1 MIVVLSIFV
10 KTIFLKKLPQFLF
23 RLIILQAVLITLSY
37 LSHQL
42 GSVTNS
48 LLLYLPLVLG
58 ILYIHWFGPK
68 ILPVIFI
75 NGITTMMIWG
85 VTKFPPKMLIL
96 TTHEGAVALSSWLLY
111 TQFSSNKHFQP
122 FSNTSNFLRF
132 VLLGI
137 VIPVSVNSI
146 YVYHYGFVR
155 GDMDK
160 VSMFWLS
167 DFITIFPIAICSL
180 YFIQPIKDTGQLR
193 IKFNKPKVS
202 KRAYLELSF
211 VCLLFIVLS
220 LLFPFD
226 KYWFIYGIGA
236 TFFALRWGF
245 EVAIILNV
253 IIFMLSYLLPLF
265 DFASSLL
272 ITQGSTQYFSV
283 HLGMSTMMF
292 VSSLVGRVVSD
303 LSETERN
310 LKEQKSRAELM
321 NAELEQK
328 NQELDRFVYSVSH
341 DLSAPLKSI
350 KGLVNISRI
359 EPQQTHIYIDKID
372 KSVNRLEEFIEEVLD
387 YSRANR
393 NTMQYEKIE
402 LGIIIHDINSKF
414 EFLEGFNK
422 IEFNI
427 NLETPV
433 IVTDRLLLRVTLN
446 NLLSNAI
453 KYQKKYKDHKPSITI
468 HAYAANSEQ
477 LIEVSDNGEGI
488 RDEYKDKLFNMF
500 YRGTAS
506 SSGSGLGLY
515 IAKEAIGRLGG
526 RITMASTW
534 GQGSSFTIHL
544 PEVK

>member
-1 MIVVLSIFV
+1 M
-10 KTIFLKKLPQFLF
+10 KKPAQYLF
-23 RLIILQAVLITLSY
+23 RLIALQTVLVTLSY
-37 LSHQL
+37 LSYQL
-42 GSVTNS
+42 SNVTNS

-58 ILYIHWFGPK
+58 ILFIHWFGLK

-75 NGITTMMIWG
+75 NGVTTMLIWG
-85 VTKFPPKMLIL
+85 VTKFPLKMAVL
-96 TTHEGAVALSSWLLY
+96 TTHEAAVALSSWLLY
-111 TQFSSNKHFQP
+111 TQLSGNKNFQP
-122 FSNTSNFLRF
+122 FSNTNNFLRF

-137 VIPVSVNSI
+137 VIPICINSV

-160 VSMFWLS
+160 VALFWLS
-167 DFITIFPIAICSL
+167 DFITIFPIALCLL
-180 YFIQPIKDTGQLR
+180 YFIQPIKDSGQWS
-193 IKFNKPKVS
+193 IKFNKPKVC
-202 KRAYLELSF
+202 KRAYLELSL
-211 VCLLFIVLS
+211 VCIIFIVLS
-220 LLFPFD
+220 FLFPFD

-245 EVAIILNV
+245 EVALILNV

-303 LSETERN
+303 LNETERS
-310 LKEQKSRAELM
+310 LKEQKGKAEIM

-328 NQELDRFVYSVSH
+328 NEELDRFVYSVSH

-359 EPQQTHIYIDKID
+359 EPQQSHIYIDKID

-387 YSRANR
+387 YSRTNR
-393 NTMQYEKIE
+393 NTIQFEKIE
-402 LGIIIHDINSKF
+402 LSSLIYDINNKF
-414 EFLEGFNK
+414 EFLEGFDK

-427 NLETPV
+427 NLETSV
-433 IVTDRLLLRVTLN
+433 IVTDRLLLRVALN

-468 HAYAANSEQ
+468 HAYASNGEQ
-477 LIEVSDNGEGI
+477 VIGVSDNGEGI
-488 RDEYKDKLFNMF
+488 REEYRDKLFNMF

-526 RITMASTW
+526 RITMSSTW

-544 PEVK
+544 PDVK

>member
-1 MIVVLSIFV
+1 ML
-10 KTIFLKKLPQFLF
+10 
-23 RLIILQAVLITLSY
+23 
-37 LSHQL
+37 
-42 GSVTNS
+42 
-48 LLLYLPLVLG
+48 
-58 ILYIHWFGPK
+58 
-68 ILPVIFI
+68 
-75 NGITTMMIWG
+75 IWG
-85 VTKFPPKMLIL
+85 VTKFPPKMLVL
-96 TTHEGAVALSSWLLY
+96 TTHEAVVALSSWLLY
-111 TQFSSNKHFQP
+111 SQLNVNRNFQP
-122 FSNTSNFLRF
+122 FSNTNNFLRF

-137 VIPVSVNSI
+137 VIPVCINSI
-146 YVYHYGFVR
+146 YVYHYGFVS

-160 VSMFWLS
+160 VSLYWLS
-167 DFITIFPIAICSL
+167 DFITIFPIAVCLL
-180 YFIQPIKDTGQLR
+180 YFFLPTKSSGEWT

-202 KRAYLELSF
+202 KQAYLELDLMCITF
-211 VCLLFIVLS
+211 VILS
-220 LLFPFD
+220 ILFPFD

-292 VSSLVGRVVSD
+292 VSALVGRVVSD

-310 LKEQKSRAELM
+310 LKEQKSKVEIM

-350 KGLVNISRI
+350 KGLVNISKI
-359 EPQQTHIYIDKID
+359 EPQQTQIYIDKID
-372 KSVNRLEEFIEEVLD
+372 KSVDRLEEFIEEVLD

-393 NTMQYEKIE
+393 NTIQYEKIE
-402 LGIIIHDINSKF
+402 LGSIIYDINSKF
-414 EFLEGFNK
+414 EFLEGFDK

-427 NLETPV
+427 NLETPY
-433 IVTDRLLLRVTLN
+433 IISDRLLIRVALN

-453 KYQKKYKDHKPSITI
+453 KYQKKYKDHNPSITI
-468 HAYAANSEQ
+468 HAYEANSEQ